1 MFALLAV
8 AAVFGASIA
17 GDCAE
22 LAILQC
28 RTCLRSSAHGFP
40 ASKGI
45 LGVDEE
51 LHVLELNGLVSHVE
65 KVLDLLHR
73 EP

>member
-1 MFALLAV
+1 MFALPAVALV
-8 AAVFGASIA
+8 AAVFGASIT

-28 RTCLRSSAHGFP
+28 RTCLRSSAHG
-40 ASKGI
+40 I
-45 LGVDEE
+45 LGVYEE